1 MRRPVSGRLAA
12 ALAMALL
19 LPCAGRAEP
28 AGPEAAP
35 LADGGSGPLR
45 AGGGGSL
52 TDREAARRRFE
63 LLRSPYTD
71 VAERRSHFGGEVSVG
86 SEAAVPA
93 EVREAAS
100 LAVEAVVRDVLDRDG
115 WTRPFGPR
123 SPLGVLLVHPRA
135 DVPAL
140 IGWDGREKGRLVRP
154 VVAVGTWG
162 RTPDSVA
169 FDVARS
175 VALLAVRQA
184 GPDEAGWAVEG
195 LAELLAQEAL
205 GRTAPPGAG
214 ASPFLAARGSLARPA
229 AAALFLR
236 EASRLSASGRSGL
249 RAAWEETGA
258 LRGDDAEAFFRAVA
272 REAEG
277 GAPGLLAALVVSA
290 SAGVPSDRDEATGRL
305 PAGERMLAAPGP
317 LGWTRAT
324 FSSAEER
331 GGLEVALPE
340 ALGAR
345 GARAALVY
353 RPHVGEPDALPL
365 AAGAS
370 RVLPLAGTEALTLV
384 LVDGPEEGEATVRFR
399 RVPGF
404 PAILSSSSAEW
415 GDGAV
420 HLSWRT
426 SSHQELLA
434 WVVSRLREEP
444 DGGLVLDGREVVPTT
459 DASDESAGYLLV
471 DREARPGTR
480 YLYRVA
486 ALTRDGL
493 LSESFEAAV
502 ETVPAP

>member
-1 MRRPVSGRLAA
+1 MRRSVPGRLAV
-12 ALAMALL
+12 ALAVAVL
-19 LPCAGRAEP
+19 LPRAGRAEP
-28 AGPEAAP
+28 AGVDPVA
-35 LADGGSGPLR
+35 LADGGAEP
-45 AGGGGSL
+45 AHADGGGAL
-52 TDREAARRRFE
+52 TDREAARRRAE
-63 LLRSPYTD
+63 LLRSPYTQ
-71 VAERRSHFGGEVSVG
+71 VAERRSLLAGEVSVG

-93 EVREAAS
+93 EVREAAV

-123 SPLGVLLVHPRA
+123 SPLAVLLVHPRA

-140 IGWDGREKGRLVRP
+140 VGWDGREKGRLARP
-154 VVAVGTWG
+154 VVAVPTWG
-162 RTPDSVA
+162 RTPETVA
-169 FDVARS
+169 FDVARA

-184 GPDEAGWAVEG
+184 GPDEARWAVEG

-214 ASPFLAARGSLARPA
+214 ASPFLAPRGSLARPA
-229 AAALFLR
+229 AAALYLR

-249 RAAWEETGA
+249 RGAWEEAGA

-272 REAEG
+272 CDAEG
-277 GAPGLLAALVVSA
+277 GAQGLLASLVVSA
-290 SAGVPSDRDEATGRL
+290 LAAAPSIRDEPAGGL
-305 PAGERMLAAPGP
+305 PAGERTLPVPGP

-331 GGLEVALPE
+331 GGLEVVLPE

-345 GARAALVY
+345 GARAAVVY
-353 RPHVGEPDALPL
+353 RPHVGEPDAVPL

-370 RVLPLAGTEALTLV
+370 RVLPLAGTEALSLV
-384 LVDGPEEGEATVRFR
+384 LVDGSEDGEATARFR

-404 PAILSSSSAEW
+404 PAVLSSSSAEW

-420 HLSWRT
+420 HLAWRT
-426 SSHQELLA
+426 SSHHELLA

-444 DGGLVLDGREVVPTT
+444 DGGLVLDGRELVPTT
-459 DASDESAGYLLV
+459 DASDEGAGYLLV
-471 DREARPGTR
+471 DREARPGAR
-480 YLYRVA
+480 FLYRVA
-486 ALTRDGL
+486 ALTRDGF
-493 LSESFEAAV
+493 LSEAFEAAV